1 MSMFQWS
8 VTGYIN
14 HTSRQ
19 ALCSEVV
26 GQHERESVWSGVCV
40 CVCVCVCVIFCLFN
54 CSMLIEFILF
64 CFLRARKKDKVGW

>member
-40 CVCVCVCVIFCLFN
+40 CVCVCVLSFVCLIVL
-54 CSMLIEFILF
+54 C
-64 CFLRARKKDKVGW
+64 